1 MTRYTP
7 AQHYTWFGVSAV
19 VLAAAFGWVA
29 FNYHLPLV
37 YLPCALA
44 ALTGGVLFAMVFR
57 PAIETHEGYLAIGK
71 RIIPW
76 MDIRRLDRTPYIAG
90 NSPLIVRI
98 TLFDDSHLVLV
109 YSGDLD
115 SCNSLL
121 RHLRRYSRDALIEGV
136 PYRQYWGE
144 VLASGGERK
153 PVPPPR
159 YRILRPEDEAEVER
173 LYQRLKTVGNLDQKN
188 STDEK

>member
-1 MTRYTP
+1 MTRYQP
-7 AQHYTWFGVSAV
+7 AKHYLWIGVASV
-19 VLAAAFGWVA
+19 V
-29 FNYHLPLV
+29 
-37 YLPCALA
+37 CA
-44 ALTGGVLFAMVFR
+44 ALCVWFATALPVALLGAGGFVVTAVLMFAMALR
-57 PAIETHEGYLAIGK
+57 PAITIHEGYVAIGK

-76 MDIRRLDRTPYIAG
+76 MDIRRLDRTGWI
-90 NSPLIVRI
+90 SPLIVRI
-98 TLFDDSHLVLV
+98 TLFDDSRLLLIFP
-109 YSGDLD
+109 GDLD

-121 RHLRRYSRDALIEGV
+121 RHLRRLSRDALIDGI

-144 VLASGGERK
+144 VLAPAAGDRK
-153 PVPPPR
+153 QAPPPR